1 MEFVD
6 LFDNKRNSLG
16 KISERFNHTPGAYT
30 QVVHLWIRNSQG
42 DFLIQKRSMNKR
54 TNPGLWSVT
63 GGAVDSGETPLQAA
77 YRECKEEL
85 DVDIKPEEIQL
96 MMTVKRP
103 DVFVDV
109 YLIEKD
115 INLNDIVMQETEVDD
130 VKWFTS
136 DQVREMAKDD
146 KMGTSITIYHDALL
160 QLVDQLEK

>member
-16 KISERFNHTPGAYT
+16 KVSERYSYTPEEYS

-42 DFLIQKRSMNKR
+42 DFLIQKRSMKKP

-63 GGAVDSGETPLQAA
+63 GGAVDCGETPLEAA

-85 DVDIKPEEIQL
+85 DVDIKPGEIQL

-103 DVFVDV
+103 KVFVDIFLV
-109 YLIEKD
+109 EKD
-115 INLNDIVMQETEVDD
+115 IDLNKVVLQEDEVDD
-130 VKWFTS
+130 VKWFTKNEI
-136 DQVREMAKDD
+136 REMAKNDG
-146 KMGTSITIYHDALL
+146 MGTSITIYHDVLL
-160 QLVDQLEK
+160 NLIDQLNK